1 MKKRRQEPLD
11 ESPKTPPS
19 YIELQAILGVSKH
32 MGGIEATEE
41 LVELCHIE
49 EAKSVLDIG
58 CGIGIT
64 ASYLVKKYDCE
75 VVALDIS
82 EIMVN
87 SAKETART
95 ENTEKRVEFII
106 ADAQHLPL
114 RSNLFDS
121 VISESVNSFIKDKQ
135 KALNEYIRVTKPEG
149 YVGLNEAI
157 WIKTPSP
164 EIIEYSHNLGTEILN
179 AKEWEELIEE
189 SKLRETVTKTNEVVP
204 LKELIDR
211 IKLLGPIKILRA
223 WSKLLS
229 LYIRNPNIRNEIK
242 KELSVPRD
250 SIQYMGYG
258 IYTGKK

>member
-11 ESPKTPPS
+11 ESPKTAPS

-49 EAKSVLDIG
+49 EATSVLDIG

-64 ASYLVKKYDCE
+64 ASYLAKKYDCE

-82 EIMVN
+82 KVMVN

-121 VISESVNSFIKDKQ
+121 VISESVNSFIEDKQ
-135 KALNEYIRVTKPEG
+135 KALHEYIRVIKPEG

-157 WIKTPSP
+157 WIKTPSQKSSNTP
-164 EIIEYSHNLGTEILN
+164 T
-179 AKEWEELIEE
+179 
-189 SKLRETVTKTNEVVP
+189 T
-204 LKELIDR
+204 
-211 IKLLGPIKILRA
+211 
-223 WSKLLS
+223 
-229 LYIRNPNIRNEIK
+229 
-242 KELSVPRD
+242 
-250 SIQYMGYG
+250 
-258 IYTGKK
+258 